1 MFLRCFV
8 LGMGGFLMTYCIHSK
23 DATVFR
29 PRQSSDVLFGT
40 LVDASGRAELYGIT
54 DQSIDPDLGLY
65 EPD

>member
-8 LGMGGFLMTYCIHSK
+8 SGIGGLFMMNCIHSK

-29 PRQSSDVLFGT
+29 PRQSFDVLFGA
-40 LVDASGRAELYGIT
+40 LVDASGRVELDGIT

>member
-1 MFLRCFV
+1 M
-8 LGMGGFLMTYCIHSK
+8 MNCIHSK

-29 PRQSSDVLFGT
+29 PRQSFDVLFGA
-40 LVDASGRAELYGIT
+40 LVDASGRVELDGIT